1 MEKKKSTLAKFSDIG
16 RRQGKGPA
24 RIYAKGLSSHERR
37 VQKVK
42 EISGNAWWVQAYL
55 MDSCG
60 LTRGVKF
67 LNVKEKK

>member
-42 EISGNAWWVQAYL
+42 EISRNAW
-55 MDSCG
+55 
-60 LTRGVKF
+60 
-67 LNVKEKK
+67 